1 MVVFPIFLSVFLI
14 YMSAVRDSVYSP
26 SACLLVR
33 LSAYSL
39 RVPSWLVGDSVSA
52 PGGFHIWISSLDT
65 ILARI
70 SCIFAC

>member
-1 MVVFPIFLSVFLI
+1 MILFVFLI
-14 YMSAVRDSVYSP
+14 YVSAVRASVYSP

-33 LSAYSL
+33 LSACSL

-52 PGGFHIWISSLDT
+52 PGGFHILISPVDA

-70 SCIFAC
+70 F